1 MDGSVDNS
9 CDINTGKCTCK
20 PNVSGDK
27 CDESTEGYFG
37 FPGEPEGIYNNLCIG
52 KIVSLYDIQTKSFKF
67 QNVTA
72 MRMVLSVLLVMKLL
86 DNVPVMNISLVT
98 NVTNQ
103 LKNILAFPH
112 HNVCKGFL
120 LFYSLVC
127 TFLY

>member
-37 FPGEPEGIYNNLCIG
+37 FPGEPEGIYNNLCVW
-52 KIVSLYDIQTKSFKF
+52 KIVSLYDIQTKSFIF

-72 MRMVLSVLLVMKLL
+72 MRMDLSVLLVMKLL
-86 DNVPVMNISLVT
+86 ENVPVMNISLVT

-112 HNVCKGFL
+112 PNVL
-120 LFYSLVC
+120 LN
-127 TFLY
+127 